1 VTSGTTPDVAAA
13 GSDLST
19 VEAYQAA
26 ILSAITPLAPTS
38 LELAAAEGCVLA
50 EDVTAAVALPSFD
63 NSSMDGYAVHADDV
77 AGAAEDSPATL
88 PVTGEIA
95 AGDIGAHRLARGTA
109 IRIMTGARLPAG
121 ADAVVPVEWT
131 DDNDAQVA
139 IYRPAERGNAVRYAG
154 GDAAEGETLLTAGTR
169 MRPMQIAVAAS
180 AGRKAVTV
188 RPRPRVVVLS
198 TGDEL
203 TEPGTPLVPG
213 RIWDS
218 NSYMIAAAAR
228 EAGAVASRHAGVPDD
243 PEGVLPALEEQLAHA
258 DLLITTGGVSMGGEH
273 DVVKAALSKLGT
285 VTFRKVAMQPGMPQ
299 GFGVLGKGG
308 EGGPGGAG
316 GVGAKKSVPIFTLP
330 GNPVSAYVSFQMFVR
345 PALAALQGASDLSL
359 PSVRATLT
367 GPVRSPAGRR
377 SYLRGVLD
385 GTKVTPLSGQGSHQI
400 AYLGRANALIIV
412 PERET
417 QLPANDTVDVLIL
430 P

>member
-1 VTSGTTPDVAAA
+1 VTSGTTPDVADA
-13 GSDLST
+13 GSALSS

-63 NSSMDGYAVHADDV
+63 NSSMDGYAVYAADV
-77 AGAAEDSPATL
+77 ARAAEDSPATL
-88 PVTGEIA
+88 RVTGEIA
-95 AGDIGAHRLARGTA
+95 AGDIGAHRIAPGTA
-109 IRIMTGARLPAG
+109 MRIMTGARLPAG
-121 ADAVVPVEWT
+121 ADAVIPVEWT
-131 DDNDAQVA
+131 DDDDAQVA

-180 AGRKAVTV
+180 AGRRAVSV

-228 EAGAVASRHAGVPDD
+228 EAGAVASRRAGVPDD
-243 PEGVLPALEEQLAHA
+243 PEGVLPVLEEQLAHA

-273 DVVKAALSKLGT
+273 DVVKAALRKLGT

-308 EGGPGGAG
+308 NGP
-316 GVGAKKSVPIFTLP
+316 VPIFTLP

-359 PSVRATLT
+359 PQVRATLT
-367 GPVRSPAGRR
+367 GPVRSPSGRR

-412 PERET
+412 PEWET
-417 QLPANDTVDVLIL
+417 QLPAGQTVDVLVL

>member
-1 VTSGTTPDVAAA
+1 VTSGTTPDVADSA
-13 GSDLST
+13 LST

-38 LELAAAEGCVLA
+38 LDLAAAEGCVLA

-63 NSSMDGYAVHADDV
+63 NSSMDGYAVHAADV

-88 PVTGEIA
+88 RVTGEIA
-95 AGDIGAHRLARGTA
+95 AGDIGAYRLAPGTVM
-109 IRIMTGARLPAG
+109 RIMTGARLPAG

-131 DDNDAQVA
+131 DGGDAWVA
-139 IYRPAERGNAVRYAG
+139 IFRTAEQGNAVRYVG
-154 GDAAEGETLLTAGTR
+154 GDADEGETLLTAGTR

-180 AGRKAVTV
+180 AGRTAVTV
-188 RPRPRVVVLS
+188 RPRPRVVVVS

-228 EAGAVASRHAGVPDD
+228 EAGAVAYRRSGVPDD
-243 PEGVLPALEEQLAHA
+243 PKGVLPALEEQLAHA

-273 DVVKAALSKLGT
+273 DVVKAALRELGT

-299 GFGVLGKGG
+299 GFGMIGQ
-308 EGGPGGAG
+308 GGPGGAG
-316 GVGAKKSVPIFTLP
+316 AKRGVPIFTLP

-412 PERET
+412 PEWET

>member
-1 VTSGTTPDVAAA
+1 VTSGGSHSHDGSAA
-13 GSDLST
+13 GTGDGSLSS
-19 VEAYQAA
+19 VEAYQSA
-26 ILSAITPLAPTS
+26 ILAAITPLAPAS

-63 NSSMDGYAVHADDV
+63 NSSMDGYAVRAADV
-77 AGAAEDSPATL
+77 AGASKDA
-88 PVTGEIA
+88 PVTLRVTSEIA
-95 AGDIGAHRLARGTA
+95 AGDTGVYRLVPGTA
-109 IRIMTGARLPAG
+109 IKIMTGAQLPAG

-131 DDNDAQVA
+131 DDGIAQVR
-139 IYRPAERGNAVRYAG
+139 IRRPADPGNAVRYTG
-154 GDAAEGETLLTAGTR
+154 GDAAEGETLLSAGTR
-169 MRPMQIAVAAS
+169 LRAMQIAVAAS
-180 AGRKAVTV
+180 AGRKSVSV

-198 TGDEL
+198 TGNEL

-228 EAGAVASRHAGVPDD
+228 EAGAVAYRRAIVPDD
-243 PEGVLPALEEQLAHA
+243 PAGVLPALQEQLIRA

-273 DVVKAALSKLGT
+273 DVVKAALRELGT

-299 GFGVLGKGG
+299 GFGVIGG
-308 EGGPGGAG
+308 DGAG
-316 GVGAKKSVPIFTLP
+316 GVGAKRGVPIFTLP

-345 PALAALQGASDLSL
+345 PAIAALQGADDLSL

-367 GPVRSPAGRR
+367 APVRSPSGRR

-385 GTKVTPLSGQGSHQI
+385 GSKVTPLSGQGSHQI
-400 AYLGRANALIIV
+400 AYLGRANALIVV

-417 QLPANDTVDVLIL
+417 RLPADDEVDVLVL

>member
-1 VTSGTTPDVAAA
+1 MP
-13 GSDLST
+13 GSLST

-26 ILSAITPLAPTS
+26 ILSAITPLASTS
-38 LELAAAEGCVLA
+38 LELSAAEGCVLA

-63 NSSMDGYAVHADDV
+63 NSSMDGYAVHAADV
-77 AGAAEDSPATL
+77 AGASQESPTTL

-95 AGDIGAHRLARGTA
+95 AGDIGAYRLAPGTA
-109 IRIMTGARLPAG
+109 IRIMTGAQLPAG

-131 DDNDAQVA
+131 DGGIAQVA
-139 IYRPAERGNAVRYAG
+139 IHHSAEEGNAVRYAG

-203 TEPGTPLVPG
+203 IEPGTPLVPG
-213 RIWDS
+213 QIWDS
-218 NSYMIAAAAR
+218 NSYMIAAAVR
-228 EAGAVASRHAGVPDD
+228 EAGAVADRRSVVPDD
-243 PEGVLPALEEQLAHA
+243 PKGMLPALEDQLAHA

-273 DVVKAALSKLGT
+273 DVVKAALRELGT

-299 GFGVLGKGG
+299 GFGVIGQ
-308 EGGPGGAG
+308 GGAG
-316 GVGAKKSVPIFTLP
+316 GAGAKSGVPIFTLP

-345 PALAALQGASDLSL
+345 PAIAALQGADDLSL
-359 PSVRATLT
+359 PSVRAALT
-367 GPVRSPAGRR
+367 GPVRSPSGRR

-385 GTKVTPLSGQGSHQI
+385 GSKVTPLSGQGSHQI

-412 PERET
+412 PEWET
-417 QLPANDTVDVLIL
+417 RLPAGDDVDVLLL

>member
-1 VTSGTTPDVAAA
+1 VTSGNTPEVADSA
-13 GSDLST
+13 LST

-63 NSSMDGYAVHADDV
+63 NSSMDGYAVHAADV
-77 AGAAEDSPATL
+77 AGAADDSPATL
-88 PVTGEIA
+88 RVTGEIA
-95 AGDIGAHRLARGTA
+95 AGDIGAHRLAPGTA
-109 IRIMTGARLPAG
+109 MRIMTGARLPAG
-121 ADAVVPVEWT
+121 ADAVIPVEWT
-131 DDNDAQVA
+131 DDDDARVA

-154 GDAAEGETLLTAGTR
+154 GDAAQGETLLTAGTR

-180 AGRKAVTV
+180 AGRQAVTV
-188 RPRPRVVVLS
+188 RPKPRVVVLS

-228 EAGAVASRHAGVPDD
+228 EAGAVAARRSGVPDD

-273 DVVKAALSKLGT
+273 DVVKAALRKLGT

-299 GFGVLGKGG
+299 GFGMLGKGG
-308 EGGPGGAG
+308 EGGKGL
-316 GVGAKKSVPIFTLP
+316 VPIFTLP

-359 PSVRATLT
+359 PLVRATLT
-367 GPVRSPAGRR
+367 GPVRSPSGRR

-412 PERET
+412 PEWET
-417 QLPANDTVDVLIL
+417 KLPADDTVDVLIL

>member
-1 VTSGTTPDVAAA
+1 MTSGATPDVFAAN
-13 GSDLST
+13 GSLST
-19 VEAYQAA
+19 VEAYQSA
-26 ILSAITPLAPTS
+26 ILSAITPLASTS

-63 NSSMDGYAVHADDV
+63 NSSMDGYAVRAADV
-77 AGAAEDSPATL
+77 AGASQDSPATL

-95 AGDIGAHRLARGTA
+95 AGDIGAYRLVPGAA
-109 IRIMTGARLPAG
+109 IKIMTGAQLPSG

-131 DDNDAQVA
+131 DGGTAEVA
-139 IYRPAERGNAVRYAG
+139 IYRQAERANAIRFVG
-154 GDAAEGETLLTAGTR
+154 GDAAEGETLLSAGTR

-188 RPRPRVVVLS
+188 LPRPRVVVLS

-218 NSYMIAAAAR
+218 NSYMIAACAR
-228 EAGAVASRHAGVPDD
+228 ETGAVAYRRAVVPDD
-243 PEGVLPALEEQLAHA
+243 PKGVLPALEEQLVHA

-273 DVVKAALSKLGT
+273 DVVKAALGALGT
-285 VTFRKVAMQPGMPQ
+285 VAFRKVAMQPGMPQ
-299 GFGVLGKGG
+299 GFGVIGQ
-308 EGGPGGAG
+308 G
-316 GVGAKKSVPIFTLP
+316 GVGAKRGVPIFTLP
-330 GNPVSAYVSFQMFVR
+330 GNPVSAYVSFQLFVR
-345 PALAALQGASDLSL
+345 PAIAALQGANDLSL
-359 PSVRATLT
+359 PSAQATLT
-367 GPVRSPAGRR
+367 GPVRSPSGRR

-385 GTKVTPLSGQGSHQI
+385 GPKVTPLSGQQSHQI
-400 AYLGRANALIIV
+400 ASLGRANALIIV
-412 PERET
+412 PEWET
-417 QLPANDTVDVLIL
+417 QLPAGDTVDVLIL

>member
-1 VTSGTTPDVAAA
+1 VTSGSAPGGADVDN
-13 GSDLST
+13 SLSP
-19 VEAYQAA
+19 VEAYRAAVLAA
-26 ILSAITPLAPTS
+26 IIPLAPAS

-63 NSSMDGYAVHADDV
+63 NSSMDGYAVQAADV
-77 AGAAEDSPATL
+77 AGAARESPATL
-88 PVTGEIA
+88 RVTGEIA
-95 AGDIGAHRLARGTA
+95 AGDTGTHRLAPGTA
-109 IRIMTGARLPAG
+109 IRIMTGAQLPAG

-131 DDNDAQVA
+131 DGGNAQVA
-139 IYRPAERGNAVRYAG
+139 IYQSAKPGNAVRYAG
-154 GDAAEGETLLTAGTR
+154 GDATAGETLLTAGTR

-180 AGRKAVTV
+180 AGRQAVTV

-203 TEPGTPLVPG
+203 AEPGTPLVPG

-228 EAGAVASRHAGVPDD
+228 EAGAVARRRSGLPDD
-243 PEGVLPALEEQLAHA
+243 PKGVLPALEEQLAHA

-273 DVVKAALSKLGT
+273 DVVKAALRELGT

-299 GFGVLGKGG
+299 GFGVIGQ
-308 EGGPGGAG
+308 GGAG
-316 GVGAKKSVPIFTLP
+316 AGAKRGVPIFTLP
-330 GNPVSAYVSFQMFVR
+330 GNPVSAYVSFQLFVR
-345 PALAALQGASDLSL
+345 PAIAALQGADDLAL
-359 PSVRATLT
+359 PSLRATLT
-367 GPVRSPAGRR
+367 GPVRSPSGRR

-385 GTKVTPLSGQGSHQI
+385 DGKVQPLSGQGSHQI
-400 AYLGRANALIIV
+400 ASLGRANALIIV
-412 PERET
+412 PEWET
-417 QLPANDTVDVLIL
+417 QLPAGDEVEVLVL